1 MATKNGSPWSDAGE
15 VPAPARKGLSQ
26 SQQPALKGE
35 SVPREKDGAV
45 DGAAMEHDAG
55 MKPQPPAKSLTRE
68 APRPGMIE
76 RSLQAQLG
84 RQLQVIFSDVAEE
97 PVPDRFVKLLEE
109 LEAREKRR

>member
-1 MATKNGSPWSDAGE
+1 MTSKNGSSWSDAGE
-15 VPAPARKGLSQ
+15 ASATNQKGLARSTL
-26 SQQPALKGE
+26 AE
-35 SVPREKDGAV
+35 EKPVKPVKD
-45 DGAAMEHDAG
+45 AADNCAATEHKAG
-55 MKPQPPAKSLTRE
+55 MKPQPPAKAPQE
-68 APRPGMIE
+68 QAPRQGMIE